1 MLFFSLV
8 GQIKAQQNK
17 VDTVLRVTSLQIIN
31 ANKTKVFADSCKV
44 QKERVLRTLDKCI
57 DLVADKDGEI
67 DALRHSNQLCEAEAE
82 AAKENQIRAEK
93 EAKKQKFLRKMNGVG
108 IYVEAAIILGLG
120 IYIIINH

>member
-8 GQIKAQQNK
+8 GQIKAQNK

-67 DALRHSNQLCEAEAE
+67 EALRHSNQLCEAEAE

-93 EAKKQKFLRKMNGVG
+93 EAKKQKFFRKMNGVG